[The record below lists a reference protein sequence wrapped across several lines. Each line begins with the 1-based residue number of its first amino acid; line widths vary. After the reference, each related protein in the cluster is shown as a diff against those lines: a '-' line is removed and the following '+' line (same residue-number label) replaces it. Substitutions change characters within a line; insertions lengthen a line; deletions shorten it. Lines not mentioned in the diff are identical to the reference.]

1 MNYPCSY
8 CHQGTRDQPSGN
20 FDYEICPV
28 CLWEYDCVENN
39 DANSKVERMRSL

>member
-1 MNYPCSY
+1 M
-8 CHQGTRDQPSGN
+8 
-20 FDYEICPV
+20 CPV

>member
-1 MNYPCSY
+1 M
-8 CHQGTRDQPSGN
+8 
-20 FDYEICPV
+20 CPI

>member
-1 MNYPCSY
+1 M
-8 CHQGTRDQPSGN
+8 
-20 FDYEICPV
+20 